1 MVNGQIG
8 RVGRYGHQDSLG
20 TSLPALWTGRCCSLR
35 TPAATVP
42 VAVQYRGLPKPP
54 SAIRPLGGC
63 DVVMVPFGPDRM
75 VLHGSDAQTHPEGA
89 TMPQNRVLAVGLAIV
104 LLAGACQGGEDSDPA
119 ERADEAGSGAA
130 VTSED
135 ESLPDERSGSSITPG
150 DEPQGALQPD
160 VAAPVRLGERFGWC
174 ARVQALWD
182 GEDQARTETE
192 AAAAAHAA
200 AVRVHEAATDDLDRA
215 EAAEAAQDAYADYVF
230 AAGDYGKIRWRAA
243 GLIFSN
249 EAIVL
254 GGGVED
260 STLQVALDRAFE
272 AYRVAAAAD
281 TVAAFDFAHEA
292 TETAAQL
299 TAAAYSDSDEPQG
312 VEDPEPEQAP
322 LDASQAWFRATE
334 ALQDA
339 VESAQDADDAKDATS
354 AAALAA
360 QAAAGDAEDAAWAI
374 YRAAQADGDWESITA
389 DTRAHVAP
397 ARSAAEAAA
406 GFATDAVDAHTATQT
421 AAEAARIAALA
432 SEAARA
438 LAEQHG
444 TTEGAEA
451 YWDMRGDL
459 SSEGLSPRHDAA
471 FSASVAAA
479 IIGPVDRYVANAATA
494 VADAAWRAGQVFASV
509 DHRGVAAF
517 KESLQQSCR

>member
-1 MVNGQIG
+1 MSRNGVMLAILG
-8 RVGRYGHQDSLG
+8 AVLVAAGCAGDKDLSPTDPVENADPDSAVLAADP
-20 TSLPALWTGRCCSLR
+20 SDDADPAT
-35 TPAATVP
+35 P
-42 VAVQYRGLPKPP
+42 VASEAEP
-54 SAIRPLGGC
+54 SR
-63 DVVMVPFGPDRM
+63 DTVV
-75 VLHGSDAQTHPEGA
+75 DAE
-89 TMPQNRVLAVGLAIV
+89 
-104 LLAGACQGGEDSDPA
+104 
-119 ERADEAGSGAA
+119 
-130 VTSED
+130 
-135 ESLPDERSGSSITPG
+135 
-150 DEPQGALQPD
+150 
-160 VAAPVRLGERFGWC
+160 PVRLGERFAWC

-182 GEDQARTETE
+182 GEDQARAETE
-192 AAAAAHAA
+192 AAAAAHEA

-215 EAAEAAQDAYADYVF
+215 EAGEAAQDAYADYVF

-272 AYRVAAAAD
+272 AYRVAASAD
-281 TVAAFDFAHEA
+281 TVDAFDFAQEA

-299 TAAAYSDSDEPQG
+299 TAVAYSDSDEPSQA
-312 VEDPEPEQAP
+312 VEAPEPEAAP
-322 LDASQAWFRATE
+322 LEVSEAWFRATE

-339 VESAQDADDAKDATS
+339 VEAAQDAEDAQDATS
-354 AAALAA
+354 AAASAA

-389 DTRAHVAP
+389 DTRAHVAA

-406 GFATDAVDAHTATQT
+406 GFATDAVDAHTASQT

-438 LAEQHG
+438 LAEQSG

-451 YWDMRGDL
+451 YWDMRADL
-459 SSEGLSPRHDAA
+459 RSEGLSPRHDAA

-479 IIGPVDRYVANAATA
+479 IVGPVDRYVANAATA

>member
-1 MVNGQIG
+1 MPRNGAMLAILG
-8 RVGRYGHQDSLG
+8 AVLVAAGCAGDEDLSPTDPVENANPDS
-20 TSLPALWTGRCCSLR
+20 A
-35 TPAATVP
+35 
-42 VAVQYRGLPKPP
+42 
-54 SAIRPLGGC
+54 
-63 DVVMVPFGPDRM
+63 
-75 VLHGSDAQTHPEGA
+75 
-89 TMPQNRVLAVGLAIV
+89 VLAA
-104 LLAGACQGGEDSDPA
+104 DPSDDANPA
-119 ERADEAGSGAA
+119 TSVASEA
-130 VTSED
+130 
-135 ESLPDERSGSSITPG
+135 
-150 DEPQGALQPD
+150 EPSRDTVVNAE
-160 VAAPVRLGERFGWC
+160 PVRLGERFAWC

-182 GEDQARTETE
+182 GEDQARAETE
-192 AAAAAHAA
+192 AAAAAHET

-215 EAAEAAQDAYADYVF
+215 EAGEAAQDAYADYVF

-272 AYRVAAAAD
+272 AYRVAASAD

-299 TAAAYSDSDEPQG
+299 TAAAYSDTDEPDQG
-312 VEDPEPEQAP
+312 VEAPEPESAP
-322 LDASQAWFRATE
+322 LDASQAWFRAIE

-339 VESAQDADDAKDATS
+339 VEAAQDAEDAKEATS

-360 QAAAGDAEDAAWAI
+360 QAAAGDAKNAARAI
-374 YRAAQADGDWESITA
+374 YRAAQADGDWESTVT
-389 DTRAHVAP
+389 DTRAHVAA

-406 GFATDAVDAHTATQT
+406 GFATEAFDAQIATEA

-451 YWDMRGDL
+451 YWDMRGNL
-459 SSEGLSPRHDAA
+459 RSEGLSPRHDAA
-471 FSASVAAA
+471 FSARVAAA
-479 IIGPVDRYVANAATA
+479 IVLPIDAYVANAATA
-494 VADAAWRAGQVFASV
+494 AADAAWRASQVFASV

-517 KESLQQSCR
+517 KESLQESCR

>member
-1 MVNGQIG
+1 
-8 RVGRYGHQDSLG
+8 
-20 TSLPALWTGRCCSLR
+20 
-35 TPAATVP
+35 
-42 VAVQYRGLPKPP
+42 
-54 SAIRPLGGC
+54 
-63 DVVMVPFGPDRM
+63 MVPFGPDRM

-89 TMPQNRVLAVGLAIV
+89 TMRWTRVLAVGLAVV

-119 ERADEAGSGAA
+119 ARGDEAGNRVAT
-130 VTSED
+130 TSED
-135 ESLPDERSGSSITPG
+135 EPLQAEHSGASITPG
-150 DEPQGALQPD
+150 DDPQEALQPD
-160 VAAPVRLGERFGWC
+160 AAAPVRLGERFAWC

-182 GEDQARTETE
+182 GEDQARAETE
-192 AAAAAHAA
+192 AAAAAHDA

-215 EAAEAAQDAYADYVF
+215 EAGEATQDAYADYVF

-243 GLIFSN
+243 GLIFGN
-249 EAIVL
+249 EAIAL

-272 AYRVAAAAD
+272 AYRVAATAD
-281 TVAAFDFAHEA
+281 TVAAFDFAQESA
-292 TETAAQL
+292 ETAAQL
-299 TAAAYSDSDEPQG
+299 TAVAYSDSDEPAQG
-312 VEDPEPEQAP
+312 VEAPDPEAAP
-322 LDASQAWFRATE
+322 LEVSEAWFRATE

-339 VESAQDADDAKDATS
+339 VEAAQDAEDAQDATS
-354 AAALAA
+354 AAASAS
-360 QAAAGDAEDAAWAI
+360 QAAAGDAKDAAWAI

-389 DTRAHVAP
+389 DTRAHVAA

-406 GFATDAVDAHTATQT
+406 GFATDAVDAHTASQT
-421 AAEAARIAALA
+421 AAEAARIAGLA

-438 LAEQHG
+438 LAEQSG

-459 SSEGLSPRHDAA
+459 SSAGLSPRHDAA

-479 IIGPVDRYVANAATA
+479 TVGPVDRYVANAAMA

-517 KESLQQSCR
+517 KESLQQSCG